1 MSWPPSRGRLSAAVV
16 NPDTGQDEPERK
28 EDEGTERDEVVR
40 HRVLL
45 RLAMVRGGRHDE
57 GPATA
62 TSPRAARWM
71 RCRRMGRPSESTGR
85 HGEHAKRRAAG
96 LLHVPY
102 AG

>member
-1 MSWPPSRGRLSAAVV
+1 MSWPPSRGRLSAAAV

-57 GPATA
+57 GHRDGDEPEGGEMDALPSDGA
-62 TSPRAARWM
+62 PR
-71 RCRRMGRPSESTGR
+71 
-85 HGEHAKRRAAG
+85 
-96 LLHVPY
+96 
-102 AG
+102 

>member
-1 MSWPPSRGRLSAAVV
+1 V

-57 GPATA
+57 GHRDGDEPEGGEMDALPSDGA
-62 TSPRAARWM
+62 PR
-71 RCRRMGRPSESTGR
+71 
-85 HGEHAKRRAAG
+85 
-96 LLHVPY
+96 
-102 AG
+102 